1 MATRAIAGGQR
12 DMNATAIARREAS
25 WRDVLAPIA
34 AWRPVLTTEAL
45 ALAASLY
52 FALFGNAVFWRAA
65 VHAPIRPAWVLS
77 LLLLLVAVH
86 GLWLPL
92 LLWQRTARGVLT
104 ALIFVSAVAGHY
116 MSAYGIYIDADMVRN
131 VLNTDWRE
139 ASELA
144 GVDALWPVLAAAP
157 AIVVVWRIRLRPRP
171 WRRALLSRLSFVLAM
186 ALVAVAGTLPS
197 LQPLTSFL
205 RNQREVRYLVTPAN
219 VLVSLSKVIGEA
231 PPGQVRARLPIGEDA
246 VQSPPA
252 TMRRPRLLVLVV
264 GETARA
270 ANWGLNGYARQ
281 TTPELSR
288 RAVLNFP
295 HVSACGSSTEVS
307 LPCMF
312 SPWGRGDY
320 DEKAIRGHE
329 SLMHVLQ
336 RAGIA
341 TLWRENQSGCKGVCD
356 GLPVEDMQAGVD
368 PELCQGRRCHDGILL
383 HGLADAVLRQRGDQ
397 VVVLHMLGSHGP
409 SYFER
414 YPAAFRRYQ
423 PVCETSDLGHCS
435 RDRIVNA
442 YDNALLYTDHVL
454 AATID
459 RLQALPDRDTALL
472 YVSDHGESLGEKGL
486 YLHGMPYAIAPAE
499 QLEVPMVAWFSDGW
513 RRSMG
518 LDDACL
524 RRQAAGGYSHDHLF
538 HTVLGLTEVRTALY
552 QPTHDIFLACRPA
565 QAVAMRGSP

>member
-1 MATRAIAGGQR
+1 MNAPAAIAK
-12 DMNATAIARREAS
+12 REAS

-34 AWRPVLTTEAL
+34 AWRPVLSTEAL
-45 ALAASLY
+45 VLAGSLY
-52 FALFGNAVFWRAA
+52 FALFGNAVFWKAA
-65 VHAPIRPAWVLS
+65 VPAPVRPAWVLS
-77 LLLLLVAVH
+77 LFLLLVAIH
-86 GLWLPL
+86 GIWLSL
-92 LLWQRTARGVLT
+92 LLWQRTARVVLT
-104 ALIFVSAVAGHY
+104 TLILVSAVAGHY

-139 ASELA
+139 ASELL
-144 GVDALWPVLAAAP
+144 GTDALWPLLAAAP
-157 AIVVVWRIRLRPRP
+157 AVFVLWRVRLRPRP
-171 WRRALLSRLSFVLAM
+171 WKRALLARLSFLLAM
-186 ALVAVAGTLPS
+186 VLVGIVGVLPS

-205 RNQREVRYLVTPAN
+205 RNQREVRYLATPAN
-219 VLVSLSKVIGEA
+219 VLVSLAKVVSEE
-231 PPGQVRARLPIGEDA
+231 PPGRTRIQLPIGEDA

-252 TMRRPRLLVLVV
+252 TMRQPRLLVLVV

-312 SPWGRGDY
+312 SPWGRGNY

-356 GLPVEDMQAGVD
+356 GLPVEDMQAGAD

-383 HGLADAVLRQRGDQ
+383 QGLTEAVLRQRGDQ
-397 VVVLHMLGSHGP
+397 VVVLHMLGNHGP

-423 PVCETSDLGHCS
+423 PVCETSDLAHCS
-435 RDRIVNA
+435 RDQIVNA

-454 AATID
+454 AAAID
-459 RLQALPDRDTALL
+459 RLQDLPDRDTALL

-518 LDDACL
+518 LDDTCL
-524 RRQAAGGYSHDHLF
+524 RRQTAGGYSHDHLF
-538 HTVLGLTEVRTALY
+538 HTVLGLTDVKTALY
-552 QPTHDIFLACRPA
+552 EPAQDIFLACRPA
-565 QAVAMRGSP
+565 QAVSMRGSP